1 MDSNITG
8 NKLTHMNHIEDMLL
22 QGPAGISIVLNTL
35 NDVFHALEGES
46 TKSNIKLKIDG
57 APSCLCAS
65 DFNGLTFV
73 ATKGFFS
80 KERRYATTEEECDVL
95 YGHAPELAEKMKALL
110 RYLPSISIPHNEIWQ
125 GDFLFSKKDLNY
137 TEDGNITFKP
147 NTIVYS
153 IPVDDPIG
161 HLISEAEIG
170 VAWHTRYTGSD
181 FDNLK
186 ISFDANVDNVNTV
199 PQVFQMDPRLPSIIG
214 TGTLTL
220 DETLKVSDILDQLGY
235 DLRDLITSP
244 IFPIDNDLQLIINT
258 YRNSQIRSGS
268 EEVLFDKVRE
278 AIINKFNLDASK
290 MKTEKGRDTKE
301 FKKQALLTILD
312 QNKESYIKLFE
323 LQNKIATLKN
333 FFVKKLN
340 TLGSFKTLVQHI
352 DKGYL
357 PCGQEGFAVSD
368 AYGNVV
374 KLVSRLEFSA
384 NNFSKEIVKGWTSE
398 KREAVTGN
406 SFTESFVGEDL
417 LYKWAIVD
425 SPDEENKKIKEATDD
440 IKRDR
445 TSEFSIVE
453 QFLQNT
459 EIIENR
465 HMTLSAD
472 SEYDVRAEVVP
483 IKDIK
488 RDEAA
493 TDFKDWLEDNGFE
506 YSFTYQKARPVF
518 VVNIPREDKTN
529 LILRLDFKDKNLKGA
544 GNAGGT
550 EAMEILWANSLY
562 NYLHG
567 QPNEVPLEDVLNAG
581 LDKSWKTA
589 IEKGNDA
596 LIPLFNNDID
606 YVVNRMEYSTDPS
619 LPSLHLLINKAFKGK
634 QKDLW
639 NPSDLYVYNRDIY
652 TEFKQGYENLL
663 NSNVSIETINNYL
676 YQYLDNKE
684 VIGISLKKVGKYA
697 EVEFEGYNPDNIPAP
712 INNAVLLSNIRIPY
726 PQLDSSKGVYFEV
739 QADTV
744 IIKASFRSFGSANPQ
759 YTATYKGKAAMNGKY
774 SVASMLN
781 LLKEYN
787 CPVIYSNNIN
797 LKRNGFITESIN
809 SILLYIDELS
819 LYNTKVETLD
829 EGKSYIVFS
838 NNEMF
843 DANKVKEYL
852 QNILSLDEAT
862 MDYNMKPFVILY
874 CQLLSFVLMMT
885 RAINNNSFTQ
895 LIDNLDKGSAKTEQS
910 MAPYVKVY

>member
-1 MDSNITG
+1 MKLLAKQNLDEKFLQCDICTDSENYFTY
-8 NKLTHMNHIEDMLL
+8 T
-22 QGPAGISIVLNTL
+22 S
-35 NDVFHALEGES
+35 
-46 TKSNIKLKIDG
+46 SNSKILIHNS
-57 APSCLCAS
+57 PSMIAAS
-65 DFNGLTFV
+65 DFNGLAFV

-80 KERRYATTEEECDVL
+80 KERRYATTEEECDIL

-110 RYLPSISIPHNEIWQ
+110 RYLPSISIPYNEIWQ

-161 HLISEAEIG
+161 NLISEAEIG

-220 DETLKVSDILDQLGY
+220 DETLKVSDILDQLSY

-278 AIINKFNLDASK
+278 AIINKFDLDASK
-290 MKTEKGRDTKE
+290 MKTEKGRATKE
-301 FKKQALLTILD
+301 AKKQALLTILD

-323 LQNKIATLKN
+323 LQKKVATLKN

-357 PCGQEGFAVSD
+357 PCGQEGFTVSD

-425 SPDEENKKIKEATDD
+425 SPDEENKKIEEATDD

-465 HMTLSAD
+465 RMTLSAD

-483 IKDIK
+483 VKDIK

-506 YSFTYQKARPVF
+506 YSFTYQKAGQCRP
-518 VVNIPREDKTN
+518 T
-529 LILRLDFKDKNLKGA
+529 
-544 GNAGGT
+544 
-550 EAMEILWANSLY
+550 
-562 NYLHG
+562 
-567 QPNEVPLEDVLNAG
+567 
-581 LDKSWKTA
+581 
-589 IEKGNDA
+589 
-596 LIPLFNNDID
+596 
-606 YVVNRMEYSTDPS
+606 
-619 LPSLHLLINKAFKGK
+619 
-634 QKDLW
+634 
-639 NPSDLYVYNRDIY
+639 
-652 TEFKQGYENLL
+652 
-663 NSNVSIETINNYL
+663 
-676 YQYLDNKE
+676 
-684 VIGISLKKVGKYA
+684 
-697 EVEFEGYNPDNIPAP
+697 P
-712 INNAVLLSNIRIPY
+712 II
-726 PQLDSSKGVYFEV
+726 
-739 QADTV
+739 
-744 IIKASFRSFGSANPQ
+744 FRHRA
-759 YTATYKGKAAMNGKY
+759 GKAHQP
-774 SVASMLN
+774 
-781 LLKEYN
+781 LL
-787 CPVIYSNNIN
+787 
-797 LKRNGFITESIN
+797 
-809 SILLYIDELS
+809 
-819 LYNTKVETLD
+819 
-829 EGKSYIVFS
+829 
-838 NNEMF
+838 
-843 DANKVKEYL
+843 
-852 QNILSLDEAT
+852 
-862 MDYNMKPFVILY
+862 
-874 CQLLSFVLMMT
+874 
-885 RAINNNSFTQ
+885 
-895 LIDNLDKGSAKTEQS
+895 
-910 MAPYVKVY
+910 